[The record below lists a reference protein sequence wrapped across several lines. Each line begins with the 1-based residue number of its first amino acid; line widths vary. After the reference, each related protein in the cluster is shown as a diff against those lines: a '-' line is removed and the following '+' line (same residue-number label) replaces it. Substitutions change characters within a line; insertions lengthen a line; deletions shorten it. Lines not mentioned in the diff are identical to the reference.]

1 MVRVKPSPHVNYNY
15 RFPNWQKGKHNTRAF
30 FSKPEICTWF
40 CEAGEACIGV
50 QFNSVQ
56 GSKGIQAIKCLKLIK
71 QSTQLNY
78 EINRGISGWQYSQDT
93 EYIITLIYREP
104 FVYINSRMCNQSVTV
119 VYEWLAKKQYEE
131 LYCEQ
136 QRWPS
141 SQTRSWYLPL
151 LVVSCLMNCGV
162 NEHEQ
167 YAITAK

>member
-1 MVRVKPSPHVNYNY
+1 
-15 RFPNWQKGKHNTRAF
+15 
-30 FSKPEICTWF
+30 
-40 CEAGEACIGV
+40 
-50 QFNSVQ
+50 
-56 GSKGIQAIKCLKLIK
+56 
-71 QSTQLNY
+71 
-78 EINRGISGWQYSQDT
+78 
-93 EYIITLIYREP
+93 
-104 FVYINSRMCNQSVTV
+104 MCNQSVTV